1 MEEAAMRIYPIRT
14 ARLTLRW
21 PEMSDA
27 SALVRLLSEPS
38 VSRNIPRIRYPYRK
52 ADAVAWLR
60 RVRKPRF
67 NHDFGRG
74 YDFTVEMGG
83 TIVGACHLSWNR
95 EQRRAFFGYWV
106 GKPYRRQGIA
116 TEVSKGLLDFAF
128 AKLGA
133 QRVWAMAFADNLAS
147 RRVLEKVGLRQEAL
161 LRRNTIL
168 HGRWRDDACYG
179 VLRAEWRPGS

>member
-1 MEEAAMRIYPIRT
+1 
-14 ARLTLRW
+14 
-21 PEMSDA
+21 
-27 SALVRLLSEPS
+27 
-38 VSRNIPRIRYPYRK
+38 
-52 ADAVAWLR
+52 
-60 RVRKPRF
+60 
-67 NHDFGRG
+67 
-74 YDFTVEMGG
+74 
-83 TIVGACHLSWNR
+83 
-95 EQRRAFFGYWV
+95 V

-168 HGRWRDDACYG
+168 HGRWRDDALLWG
-179 VLRAEWRPGS
+179 APREWRPGS

>member
-1 MEEAAMRIYPIRT
+1 VPATSLGTVSSAAR
-14 ARLTLRW
+14 
-21 PEMSDA
+21 
-27 SALVRLLSEPS
+27 
-38 VSRNIPRIRYPYRK
+38 
-52 ADAVAWLR
+52 
-60 RVRKPRF
+60 
-67 NHDFGRG
+67 
-74 YDFTVEMGG
+74 
-83 TIVGACHLSWNR
+83 
-95 EQRRAFFGYWV
+95 FFGYWV

-179 VLRAEWRPGS
+179 VPPRGVAARVLKFHPRLPRGRAIRGHGPDEAALSTVHPWPRPCPKSNSRFPSRNRTSARANSGSWPKTMNGKVLFRLGDEECGKADSEDVP